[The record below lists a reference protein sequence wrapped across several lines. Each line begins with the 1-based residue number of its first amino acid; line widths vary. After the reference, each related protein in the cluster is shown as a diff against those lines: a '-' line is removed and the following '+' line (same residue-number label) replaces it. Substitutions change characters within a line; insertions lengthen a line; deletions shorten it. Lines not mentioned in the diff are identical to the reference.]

1 MPLQY
6 LFRRLHVEQQ
16 NAAKIPGETTETV
29 VVLESHI
36 DHLTGEELGDV
47 FDRLQEAGALD
58 VLWIPGIMKKNRPGG
73 ALRVICLP
81 EALAVVQA
89 AFFRHTH
96 TLGIR
101 RAFMERVVLQREA
114 STMETPQGP
123 LAAKRYVVEGKSYL
137 RPEHDALA
145 KAAAKAGV
153 GLPALRFADGEKKKP
168 EA

>member
-1 MPLQY
+1 M
-6 LFRRLHVEQQ
+6 HDQ
-16 NAAKIPGETTETV
+16 NGKPCPAERTETV
-29 VVLESHI
+29 AVLESHI

-81 EALAVVQA
+81 ERLAEVQT

-101 RAFMERVVLQREA
+101 RAFMERVVLPRE
-114 STMETPQGP
+114 ETREDTERGP
-123 LAAKRYVVEGKSYL
+123 IRAKRYEVEGVHYV
-137 RPEHDALA
+137 RPEHDELSRL
-145 KAAAKAGV
+145 AAKEGV
-153 GLPALRFADGEKKKP
+153 GLPALRFANKKSR
-168 EA
+168 

>member
-1 MPLQY
+1 M
-6 LFRRLHVEQQ
+6 EQRTAQ
-16 NAAKIPGETTETV
+16 KIPGETTETV

-36 DHLTGEELGDV
+36 DHLTGEELGNV

-81 EALAVVQA
+81 ESLATVQA

-114 STMETPQGP
+114 ATAQTPQGP
-123 LAAKRYVVEGKSYL
+123 MAAKRYVVEGKSYL
-137 RPEHDALA
+137 RPEHDAQA
-145 KAAAKAGV
+145 KAAEKAGV
-153 GLPALRFADGEKKKP
+153 GLPALRFAEEEKNL
-168 EA
+168 